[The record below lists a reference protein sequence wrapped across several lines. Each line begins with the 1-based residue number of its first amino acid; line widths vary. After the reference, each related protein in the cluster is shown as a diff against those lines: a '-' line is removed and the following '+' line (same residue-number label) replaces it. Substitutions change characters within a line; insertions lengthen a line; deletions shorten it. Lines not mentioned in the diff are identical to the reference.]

1 MTAVGN
7 TSYNARIV
15 RSLVDMRSSM
25 NDLNTQL
32 STGLKAQTYGGLGDS
47 RSLAL
52 SLSTKVARLE
62 NYTSTIDVLG
72 VRLNTMYTTIDRMNN
87 LTSEVSSDMDA
98 NSFDVLTD
106 GKTVQQKTA
115 ANAMGEMI
123 DLLNSS
129 IAGSYVYGGRATDKA
144 PVVDLNTIMEGVN
157 GKAGFRQVGSE
168 RLQADQGDGLG
179 RLALSGSTGTFTLSE
194 DGSHPFG
201 MKLTSVT
208 STFVAADV
216 AINGP
221 TGSPASLDV
230 TMTDQPSA
238 GQKMVLTLTLP
249 DGTSKDI
256 TLTAGDAT
264 NGNTGEFEIGATP
277 DDTLANMQAALDAQ
291 LHKAASTDLV
301 AASAVASANNFFKT
315 FNGGVPQRIDGPPF
329 DTATAL
335 KDGTDADTVSWYVGE
350 NTNNATTGWSPRQ
363 DMTAQV
369 DSAMSVQ
376 YGVRGNE
383 NAFAEAMANYAA
395 ISVVDISANDATA
408 KATHSAVMQRAKANL
423 SAPDDKIQSIEL
435 EIVHAQSSVTVAKQ
449 RHQTLIAT
457 YGNTLDGI
465 QNSDDAEVAVKIQAL
480 KTRMEASY
488 SATSI
493 LYQLSLTKYL

>member
-1 MTAVGN
+1 
-7 TSYNARIV
+7 
-15 RSLVDMRSSM
+15 
-25 NDLNTQL
+25 
-32 STGLKAQTYGGLGDS
+32 
-47 RSLAL
+47 
-52 SLSTKVARLE
+52 
-62 NYTSTIDVLG
+62 
-72 VRLNTMYTTIDRMNN
+72 
-87 LTSEVSSDMDA
+87 
-98 NSFDVLTD
+98 
-106 GKTVQQKTA
+106 
-115 ANAMGEMI
+115 
-123 DLLNSS
+123 
-129 IAGSYVYGGRATDKA
+129 
-144 PVVDLNTIMEGVN
+144 
-157 GKAGFRQVGSE
+157 
-168 RLQADQGDGLG
+168 
-179 RLALSGSTGTFTLSE
+179 
-194 DGSHPFG
+194 
-201 MKLTSVT
+201 
-208 STFVAADV
+208 
-216 AINGP
+216 
-221 TGSPASLDV
+221 
-230 TMTDQPSA
+230 
-238 GQKMVLTLTLP
+238 
-249 DGTSKDI
+249 
-256 TLTAGDAT
+256 
-264 NGNTGEFEIGATP
+264 
-277 DDTLANMQAALDAQ
+277 
-291 LHKAASTDLV
+291 V

-315 FNGGVPQRIDGPPF
+315 FNGGVPQRVDGPPF

-350 NTNNATTGWSPRQ
+350 NTNNATAGWSPRQ

-395 ISVVDISANDATA
+395 ISVVDISADNATA

-435 EIVHAQSSVTVAKQ
+435 EIVHAQSSVSVAKQ